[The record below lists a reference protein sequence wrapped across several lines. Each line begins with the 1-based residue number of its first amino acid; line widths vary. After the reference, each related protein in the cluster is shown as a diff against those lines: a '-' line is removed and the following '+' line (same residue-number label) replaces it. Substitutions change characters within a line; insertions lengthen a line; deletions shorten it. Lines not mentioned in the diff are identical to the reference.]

1 MRLQTNKLTA
11 GKSQSEGKTNQKYL
25 QSLNDSSKL
34 QKLDDISKRVKEMN
48 NGLQEK
54 LKVVNMYDRQYKIQ
68 IIRKAMLAAK
78 LKQQFEITL

>member
-78 LKQQFEITL
+78 LKQQFELYK

>member
-54 LKVVNMYDRQYKIQ
+54 LKIVNMYDRQYKIQ
-68 IIRKAMLAAK
+68 IIKKAMLAAK

>member
-54 LKVVNMYDRQYKIQ
+54 LKIVNMYDRQYKIQ
-68 IIRKAMLAAK
+68 IIKKAMLAAK
-78 LKQQFEITL
+78 LKQQFELYK

>member
-54 LKVVNMYDRQYKIQ
+54 LNVVNMYDRQYKIQ
-68 IIRKAMLAAK
+68 IIKKAMLAAK

>member
-34 QKLDDISKRVKEMN
+34 EKLDDISKRVKEMN

-54 LKVVNMYDRQYKIQ
+54 LKIVNMYDRQYKIQ
-68 IIRKAMLAAK
+68 IIKKAMLAAK

>member
-25 QSLNDSSKL
+25 QSLNDSFKL

-78 LKQQFEITL
+78 LKQQFELYK

>member
-34 QKLDDISKRVKEMN
+34 EKLDDISKRVKEMN

-78 LKQQFEITL
+78 LKQQFEIYK

>member
-68 IIRKAMLAAK
+68 IIKKAMLAAK
-78 LKQQFEITL
+78 LKQQFELYK

>member
-68 IIRKAMLAAK
+68 IIKKAMLAAK